1 MPDTTSLPPEPD
13 GNRFAAFGHRPF
25 LNFWVARFLA
35 TFSTQIVSVAVGWQ
49 IYDLTRDPLDLG
61 LVGIVQF
68 LPALLLV
75 LVTGAVSDRFGR
87 RLIMGLSCAL
97 EACCALALLL
107 LAWHGLAGPGPIFAV
122 LGVFGVARAFF
133 GPASASLVANLVPPQ
148 IFANAVAWNSSAWQ
162 TATIVGPVAG
172 GLLYGLSPNVAYGSA
187 ACLMAAAAVLIF
199 AIPRPDQRSSTDKPT
214 LETLFAGIRYIW
226 REKVVLGAISLDL
239 FAVLLSGAV
248 ALLPVYARDI
258 LELGPWGL
266 GLLRAAPGVGAI
278 GVAVWLAG
286 HPMRDHAGK
295 LMFGFVALFGVLTV
309 VFGISTVPWLS
320 ISALA
325 LLGAADM
332 ISVYVRETLIQL
344 WTPDDVRGRVNAVN
358 MVFVGA
364 SNELGEFRAGT
375 MAAVIGTV
383 PAVVFGGVG
392 AVAVAGLWAYLFPEL
407 RRIRHLRGRA

>member
-1 MPDTTSLPPEPD
+1 MNFDTPDPGQRYEAFKH
-13 GNRFAAFGHRPF
+13 GAFMRFW
-25 LNFWVARFLA
+25 LARFLA

-61 LVGIVQF
+61 LVGIIQF

-75 LVTGAVSDRFGR
+75 LVTGAVADRYGR
-87 RLIMGLSCAL
+87 RLIMGLASAIEALCAL
-97 EACCALALLL
+97 SLVLLT
-107 LAWHGLAGPGPIFAV
+107 WHGLAGPGPIFIV
-122 LGVFGVARAFF
+122 LAVFGVARAFF
-133 GPASASLVANLVPPQ
+133 GPASASLVANLVPRDV
-148 IFANAVAWNSSAWQ
+148 FANAVAWNSSAWQ

-172 GLLYGLSPNVAYGSA
+172 GLLYGLSAEIAYGSA
-187 ACLMAAAAVLIF
+187 AILMVAATLLVFSIS
-199 AIPRPDQRSSTDKPT
+199 RPSQKSQTDRPT
-214 LETLFAGIRYIW
+214 VETLFAGIRYIMG
-226 REKVVLGAISLDL
+226 EKVVLGAISLDL

-278 GVAVWLAG
+278 LVAIWLTG
-286 HPMRDHAGK
+286 HPLRDHAGL

-309 VFGISTVPWLS
+309 LFGISTVPWLS
-320 ISALA
+320 ITALA

-344 WTPDDVRGRVNAVN
+344 WTPDAVRGRVNAVN

-375 MAAVIGTV
+375 MAALIGTV

-392 AVAVAGLWAYLFPEL
+392 AVAVAGIWAYLFPEL
-407 RRIRHLRGRA
+407 RKIRHLQGRH